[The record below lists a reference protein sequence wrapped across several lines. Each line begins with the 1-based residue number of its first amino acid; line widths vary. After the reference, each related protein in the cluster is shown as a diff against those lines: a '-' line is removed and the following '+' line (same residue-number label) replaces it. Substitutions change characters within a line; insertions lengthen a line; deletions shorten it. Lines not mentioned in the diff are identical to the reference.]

1 MAGPGVGIIGAGGV
15 GVATASALIM
25 RGLAGRVTVY
35 ARDGGAARGLA
46 LDFMHARPLL
56 AHVEVRG
63 RSLDE
68 IEREDILVITAGAH
82 TTPGQTRLDV
92 LQKNIEVMD
101 SVATAIESAAA
112 LPRVALVVTN
122 PLDVMTEYLTRR
134 WIDEPV
140 SVMGSGTA
148 LETLRLTDAVARE
161 CGVHP
166 RSVHAWVVGEH
177 GDSCVFLLGSA
188 TVGNIPLLEFAQQ
201 RGIRLH
207 DDGLRAIEHD
217 VRTAAYQVRDLKG
230 ASVQGIGLTV
240 SGLVHAL
247 VHEVGALIP
256 VSTRVDD
263 GLCASLP
270 CVLGP
275 DGPSAPLWPSM
286 TADEQ
291 SAWERSIAVLAE
303 ANKLLPI

>member
-1 MAGPGVGIIGAGGV
+1 MAGLRVGIIGTGGV
-15 GVATASALIM
+15 GVATASSVIM

-35 ARDGGAARGLA
+35 GRNGGAAHGLA

-56 AHVEVRG
+56 SQVEVRG

-68 IEREDILVITAGAH
+68 IEREDILVITAGHH
-82 TTPGQTRLDV
+82 TSEGETRLDI
-92 LQKNIEVMD
+92 LHKNIQVMD
-101 SVATAIESAAA
+101 SVATAIESCA

-134 WIDEPV
+134 WNDRPV
-140 SVMGSGTA
+140 AVMGSGTA
-148 LETLRLTDAVARE
+148 LETLRLTDAIARE

-177 GDSCVFLLGSA
+177 GDSCTFLLDSA
-188 TVGNIPLLEFAQQ
+188 VVGTLPLAEFATQ
-201 RGIRLH
+201 RNIDLTPDRL
-207 DDGLRAIEHD
+207 AEIERY
-217 VRTAAYQVRDLKG
+217 VRDAAYEVRDLKG
-230 ASVQGIGLTV
+230 SAVHGIGLTV

-247 VHEVGALIP
+247 AHEVGALIP
-256 VSTRVDD
+256 VSTRVGD
-263 GLCASLP
+263 GVCASLP

-275 DGPSAPLWPSM
+275 DGPSTPLWPRM
-286 TADEQ
+286 TDDERK
-291 SAWERSIAVLAE
+291 AWEHSVEVLIA

>member
-1 MAGPGVGIIGAGGV
+1 MAGPSVGIIGTGGV

-25 RGLAGRVTVY
+25 RGMASRVTVY
-35 ARDGGAARGLA
+35 ARDGGAAHGLA

-56 AHVEVRG
+56 SHIEVRG
-63 RSLDE
+63 RGLDE
-68 IEREDILVITAGAH
+68 IEHEDILVITAGHH
-82 TTPGQTRLDV
+82 TTPGESRLDV
-92 LQKNIEVMD
+92 LHENIKVIEA
-101 SVATAIESAAA
+101 VATAVEVGA

-134 WIDEPV
+134 WDDRPV
-140 SVMGSGTA
+140 VVMGTGTA
-148 LETLRLTDAVARE
+148 LETLRLTDAIGRA

-177 GDSCVFLLGSA
+177 GDSCVFLLDSA
-188 TVGNIPLLEFAQQ
+188 VVGTLPLVEFAAQ
-201 RGIRLH
+201 RGIDLTADRLA
-207 DDGLRAIEHD
+207 AIEHD

-230 ASVQGIGLTV
+230 SAVHGIGLTV

-256 VSTRVDD
+256 VSGRVGNDV
-263 GLCASLP
+263 CASLP

-275 DGPSAPLWPSM
+275 DGPSSPLWPQM
-286 TADEQ
+286 TARERD
-291 SAWERSIAVLAE
+291 AWEHSLEVLAA
-303 ANKLLPI
+303 ANTSLPI

>member
-1 MAGPGVGIIGAGGV
+1 MAGPAVGIVGAGGV
-15 GVATASALIM
+15 GVAAASAIIM
-25 RGLAGRVTVY
+25 RGLAERVTIY

-63 RSLDE
+63 RALDE

-92 LQKNIEVMD
+92 LHENIAVVD

-134 WIDEPV
+134 WADEQV
-140 SVMGSGTA
+140 NVMGSGTA

-188 TVGNIPLLEFAQQ
+188 TVGNIPLCDFAPQ
-201 RGIRLH
+201 RGIDLSEPRLK
-207 DDGLRAIEHD
+207 AIEEE
-217 VRTAAYQVRDLKG
+217 VRTAAYQIRDLKG

-240 SGLVHAL
+240 SGLIHAL

-256 VSTRVDD
+256 VSRRIDD
-263 GLCASLP
+263 SLCASLP

-275 DGPSAPLWPSM
+275 DGPSEPLWPSM
-286 TADEQ
+286 TGDERA
-291 SAWERSIAVLAE
+291 AWDRSIAVLAE